1 MLITPLRFDASAR
14 AWNRFDQKDSKVGKK
29 MAQRAPALS
38 FCHCKN
44 LRAILVV
51 GFLLAIVLPGCRLV
65 SPLPR
70 PSERDPD
77 PTNLEDASVPKK
89 SIAAMLAKS
98 VRTKEPDRPTNNRNW
113 RPDLAV
119 LPVADITGDRIKLY
133 HIRDCTY
140 RTEEDYDVRHFDSE
154 FKLSEVRSV
163 DFIVVPF
170 QNTPALAHTMLSFGL
185 ASGEQYV
192 VSVEGRL
199 EQGEKY
205 STLNGALNGYEL
217 MVVIGTER
225 DLILLRTEVRKVDVY
240 LYPTRVTP
248 EQAQRLFVA
257 MLNRANQLARKP
269 EFYDLLTNNCTT
281 NIVDHINGLKPGSIP
296 NDVRVLLPGHSDRLA
311 YDLGLL
317 AVNGP
322 FDQIR
327 AASHVNL
334 VAHLN
339 YDAPDFSNRLRQR

>member
-1 MLITPLRFDASAR
+1 M
-14 AWNRFDQKDSKVGKK
+14 DSGV
-29 MAQRAPALS
+29 PALKA
-38 FCHCKN
+38 CPARLATLC
-44 LRAILVV
+44 LATTIGLA
-51 GFLLAIVLPGCRLV
+51 LLTSGCRLV
-65 SPLPR
+65 SPA
-70 PSERDPD
+70 SHK
-77 PTNLEDASVPKK
+77 LEAEAESSLATDQQVYRK
-89 SIAAMLAKS
+89 SIAAMLASS
-98 VRTKEPDRPTNNRNW
+98 VRTKEPDKASNNRNW

-119 LPVADITGDRIKLY
+119 LPVADINGERIKLY

-140 RTEEDYDVRHFDSE
+140 RTEDDYDVRHFDRE
-154 FKLSEVRSV
+154 FKLTDVRSV

-185 ASGEQYV
+185 ANGEQFV

-205 STLNGALNGYEL
+205 STLGGALNGYEL

-248 EQAQRLFVA
+248 EQTQRLFVA
-257 MLNRANQLARKP
+257 MLNRANELARKP

-296 NDVRVLLPGHSDRLA
+296 NDIRVLLPGHSDRLA

-327 AASHVNL
+327 AASHINL

-339 YDAPDFSNRLRQR
+339 YEASDFSNRIRQR